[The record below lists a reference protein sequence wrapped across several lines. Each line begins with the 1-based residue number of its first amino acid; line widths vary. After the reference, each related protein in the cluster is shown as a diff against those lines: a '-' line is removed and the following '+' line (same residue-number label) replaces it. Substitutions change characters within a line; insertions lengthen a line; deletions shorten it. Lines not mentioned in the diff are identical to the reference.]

1 MRGMDRL
8 LELQAVDSSLDRL
21 RARRTALE
29 TGETLAQPR
38 AAADEAERTLGEQRL
53 RLDEMARD
61 QLRFENEI
69 DSLER
74 KEAAERTRMFD
85 GSIVNQKEL
94 EALQHELDGL
104 QKRRSDRED
113 ELLALMEQREEL
125 EREADRSDATS
136 ARLREE
142 LDRAVDAAEEELATT
157 KTELERLAGERDTL
171 VPLVDPE
178 LFERYEDLREAKRGI
193 GAAAIVDGVC
203 QACHEQISAVELDR
217 LKHADGIRRCPN
229 CRRIVV
235 L

>member
-8 LELQAVDSSLDRL
+8 LELQEVDSSLDRL

-29 TGETLAQPR
+29 TGETLTEAR
-38 AAADEAERTLGEQRL
+38 TAADEAERALGEQRL

-94 EALQHELDGL
+94 DALQHEIDGL
-104 QKRRSDRED
+104 KKRRSDRED

-125 EREADRSDATS
+125 ERAAEVSDAASVRLRSD
-136 ARLREE
+136 
-142 LDRAVDAAEEELATT
+142 LDGAVEAAEAELATT
-157 KTELERLAGERDTL
+157 RAELERLAGTRDTL

-178 LFERYEDLREAKRGI
+178 LFERYEDLREAKRGV

-217 LKHADGIRRCPN
+217 LKHGDGIRRCPN